1 MADIKKGLFYTKTH
15 EWVKVEGDVAYIGLT
30 AFAASELGDI
40 IYFEGPDAEDVAQG
54 AECGVVESVK
64 SASDIYSPV
73 SGKVLEVNE
82 AVVDS
87 PELINEDP
95 YGAWLIKV
103 ELYSE
108 EELKKLLS
116 AEAYEKELANA

>member
-40 IYFEGPDAEDVAQG
+40 IYFEGPDADDVAQG

-82 AVVDS
+82 AVLDS

-95 YGAWLIKV
+95 YGNWIIEIEITNAD
-103 ELYSE
+103 ELTNLLTSSE
-108 EELKKLLS
+108 YKKLIN
-116 AEAYEKELANA
+116 EN

>member
-1 MADIKKGLFYTKTH
+1 MVDIKKGLFYTKTH
-15 EWVKVEGDVAYIGLT
+15 EWVKVEGGEAYIGLT

-40 IYFEGPDAEDVAQG
+40 VYFEGPDTDDVAQG

-103 ELYSE
+103 ELDSK

-116 AEAYEKELANA
+116 AEDYEKELANA